1 MASCLSPHLPSPQA
15 SCVKL
20 DWYPARPD
28 GRPRTIAW
36 TCDCR
41 SVYYELCEAA
51 GLGFIR
57 RVAKVGQGVVA
68 ETHRVRVGESRV
80 MWAALLAGTAR

>member
-1 MASCLSPHLPSPQA
+1 MTSCLSPHLASPQA
-15 SCVKL
+15 SCVYL
-20 DWYPARPD
+20 DWYPARAD
-28 GRPRTIAW
+28 GRPRAIAW

-41 SVYYELCEAA
+41 GVYDELCEAG

-68 ETHRVRVGESRV
+68 ETHRVRVGESHV
-80 MWAALLAGTAR
+80 MWAALLSGMMR